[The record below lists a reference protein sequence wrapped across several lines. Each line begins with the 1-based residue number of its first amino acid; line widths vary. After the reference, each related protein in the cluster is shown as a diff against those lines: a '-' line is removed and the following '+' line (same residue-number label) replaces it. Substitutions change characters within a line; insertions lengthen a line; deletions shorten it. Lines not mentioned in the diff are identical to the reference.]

1 MRGEILDGHQM
12 SGRKP
17 KSADPKRLSSAQMRR
32 TGTLEEW
39 RNPAA
44 AVQCRN
50 RNTVGTEDPTGK
62 ATAESMSVTA
72 KRRIEMSRRYR
83 QSRRRDWHIERG
95 QGKRTRMWDTGETVM
110 GTSCRQRH
118 GMEKRCHLSTQTAGD
133 GVGMEQRRGEEDR
146 VRGGGDWMGEGIGQQ
161 VSEGWCGDEE
171 EQSG

>member
-83 QSRRRDWHIERG
+83 QSRRRELAHREGSRKANPDVGHRG
-95 QGKRTRMWDTGETVM
+95 N
-110 GTSCRQRH
+110 RH
-118 GMEKRCHLSTQTAGD
+118 GNKLSAAARD
-133 GVGMEQRRGEEDR
+133 GKKMPFEYADRRRRRRDGAEERRGGPGER
-146 VRGGGDWMGEGIGQQ
+146 RGGLDGGRDWAAGE
-161 VSEGWCGDEE
+161 
-171 EQSG
+171 